1 MKISSDYV
9 NNLFAVLDLGRLG
22 EYSIKIDK
30 INTGFNVLVRTPFS
44 GYEALKMKIG
54 SDFVNNLFAALDLG
68 RLGEYSI
75 KIDKINT
82 GFNVL
87 VRTPFSGYEALNF
100 EIKYRVS
107 HSKD

>member
-1 MKISSDYV
+1 MEIRSDYV
-9 NNLFAVLDLGRLG
+9 NNLVAVLDLG

-30 INTGFNVLVRTPFS
+30 INTGSFNVLVKTPFS
-44 GYEALKMKIG
+44 GYESLKMEIKLV
-54 SDFVNNLFAALDLG
+54 FVNNLFAALDLG

-82 GFNVL
+82 GVNVL
-87 VRTPFSGYEALNF
+87 VKTPFSGYEALNF